1 MMGAKP
7 TPGTG
12 NQPLDL
18 SSLCLAITEHAPLP
32 MATVEGSSH
41 IVRYANPAFCRLI
54 DRSKDQL
61 VGKSFCEMLPEKDEC
76 VTLLDGVFRT
86 GKPESHTE
94 PEPSEPHPAFWSYTA
109 WPVMGNERP
118 VGVIIQVTES
128 AEFHEKT
135 LVEKTLA
142 ETTLAI
148 NEALILGSVRQHKL
162 TEAADSSNTRLQKEI
177 SERKRTEAQ
186 LRASAKEKLLLTE
199 RLSLATAVAKV
210 GVWEWDLASNT
221 LTWDATMFDLYGFP
235 PVVPMPY
242 ERWSA
247 AVHPEDLAAVE
258 SSVQRAIDEKGQ
270 GHTEYRI
277 ILPDGS
283 VRNVSRIERVVL
295 DEHANVTRVIGV
307 SMDVTKR
314 KKAEQARKDQ
324 LRFKDEFLSHVSHE
338 LRTPLAAI
346 DWFTTNLLEGLL
358 GDVNAEQREHL
369 ETTLSNARQLNIMI
383 DDLLDSTRAD
393 TGKLN
398 VALSEMILG
407 DVVAEALASS
417 HARAAVGGVLLR
429 AAIPSGL
436 PTVWADPDRTRQV
449 LINLIDNGVKFTPRD
464 GTITVQVQVA
474 DDHDFLRVS
483 VADAGC
489 GISPE
494 NRERVFDRLFQIS
507 GAVNSSRR
515 GLGLGLFI
523 SKELVS
529 LQGGRIWVESEI
541 GHGATFSFTL
551 PVFSL
556 RRLCAPVLSARRLQA
571 GTMSLITVKTFPGDE
586 TAETKARRLSDAR
599 KALESSIVARPAL
612 LLPQM
617 FGPKSSEPFFIVANT
632 NGTGA
637 AAIEQKIEQQ
647 LAQDVFRQNA
657 QQPPTVSVTMVEW
670 PTLAESDFEHTVT
683 RVVSRLNEL
692 VNATVS
698 VGR

>member
-1 MMGAKP
+1 
-7 TPGTG
+7 
-12 NQPLDL
+12 
-18 SSLCLAITEHAPLP
+18 
-32 MATVEGSSH
+32 
-41 IVRYANPAFCRLI
+41 
-54 DRSKDQL
+54 
-61 VGKSFCEMLPEKDEC
+61 
-76 VTLLDGVFRT
+76 
-86 GKPESHTE
+86 
-94 PEPSEPHPAFWSYTA
+94 
-109 WPVMGNERP
+109 
-118 VGVIIQVTES
+118 VGVIVQVTES
-128 AEFHEKT
+128 AKIQ
-135 LVEKTLA
+135 EKTLA
-142 ETTLAI
+142 M
-148 NEALILGSVRQHKL
+148 NEALILGSVRQHEL
-162 TEAADSSNTRLQKEI
+162 TEAADSSNVQLQEEI
-177 SERKRTEAQ
+177 SEGKRTEAQ
-186 LRASAKEKLLLTE
+186 LRALFKEKLLLTE

-221 LTWDATMFDLYGFP
+221 LTWDATMFDIYGFP

-247 AVHPEDLAAVE
+247 AVHPEDLPAVE
-258 SSVQRAIDEKGQ
+258 SSVQRAIDKKGQ

-295 DEHANVTRVIGV
+295 DERANVTRVIGV

-314 KKAEQARKDQ
+314 KKAEQTRKDQ
-324 LRFKDEFLSHVSHE
+324 LRFKDELLSHVSHE

-346 DWFTTNLLEGLL
+346 DWHTTNLVEGLL
-358 GDVNAEQREHL
+358 GDLNAEQRGHL
-369 ETTLSNARQLNIMI
+369 ETILRNARQLNTMI

-398 VALSEMILG
+398 VALREVVFG

-417 HARAAVGGVLLR
+417 DARAAAAGVLLR

-449 LINLIDNGVKFTPRD
+449 LINLIDNGVKFTPHD
-464 GTITVQVQVA
+464 GTVTVQVQVA
-474 DDHDFLRVS
+474 ADHDFLCAS
-483 VADAGC
+483 VTDTGC
-489 GISPE
+489 GITPE
-494 NRERVFDRLFQIS
+494 KRERVFDRLFQVS
-507 GAVNSSRR
+507 SAPDSSRR

-523 SKELVS
+523 SKKLVS

-541 GHGATFSFTL
+541 GRGATFSFTL

-599 KALESSIVARPAL
+599 KILESSIVAGQAL

-617 FGPKSSEPFFIVANT
+617 FGPESSEPFFIVANA
-632 NGTGA
+632 NETGA
-637 AAIEQKIEQQ
+637 AGIEHKIEQQ
-647 LAQDVFRQNA
+647 LAHEVFRQNA
-657 QQPPTVSVTMVEW
+657 KQPPTVSVTMVEW
-670 PTLAESDFEHTVT
+670 PILAENDFEQTVT
-683 RVVSRLNEL
+683 HVVSRLNEL

-698 VGR
+698 V